1 MRGPA
6 WAFGRA
12 VDSHNGIKEV
22 FALTKDIDNC
32 FGHSEGQIL
41 YRAVSSELGEG
52 SSSQKL
58 PRVGGTR
65 KAGALSGVSAK
76 LVAHFKR
83 ISVALETRLA
93 WRRSRRGRFTL
104 ESLAETSRRLR
115 EPSFVVLLICFQDI
129 CRPISEH
136 ILTVQTTLEPWL
148 VHRAD
153 EKCLNSIDELL
164 DGIDRAEKFLCV
176 CCLLAQWSSAAD
188 RGSFFVAHLFV
199 HLFHCVQLLYQDPDA
214 CRFGSCL

>member
-1 MRGPA
+1 M
-6 WAFGRA
+6 
-12 VDSHNGIKEV
+12 
-22 FALTKDIDNC
+22 TKDIDNC

-41 YRAVSSELGEG
+41 YRAISSELGEG

-65 KAGALSGVSAK
+65 KAGALSCVSAK

-83 ISVALETRLA
+83 ICVALEARLA
-93 WRRSRRGRFTL
+93 WRRSKRGHFTL

-115 EPSFVVLLICFQDI
+115 EVSFVVLLVAFQDI

-148 VHRAD
+148 VRKAD
-153 EKCLNSIDELL
+153 EKCLNSIDNLL
-164 DGIDRAEKFLCV
+164 VAVERTERFLSMCY
-176 CCLLAQWSSAAD
+176 LLAQWSSAAE
-188 RGSFFVAHLFV
+188 RGRSLSSF
-199 HLFHCVQLLYQDPDA
+199 DSSSPP
-214 CRFGSCL
+214 SS